1 MVTNR
6 TGIFPPKPGWV
17 LNPYVSKET
26 RVYFSIAKFIVLSI
40 INKEPQL
47 IELNEKKIFKSLLEE
62 SNKVDKLLEAIK
74 VYLPT
79 QLEEWGLTE

>member
-1 MVTNR
+1 M
-6 TGIFPPKPGWV
+6 
-17 LNPYVSKET
+17 
-26 RVYFSIAKFIVLSI
+26 YFSIAKFIVPSI

-47 IELNEKKIFKSLLEE
+47 IELNEKKNFKSLLEE

>member
-1 MVTNR
+1 M
-6 TGIFPPKPGWV
+6 
-17 LNPYVSKET
+17 
-26 RVYFSIAKFIVLSI
+26 YFFIAKFIVLSI

-47 IELNEKKIFKSLLEE
+47 IELNENKNFKSLLEE
-62 SNKVDKLLEAIK
+62 SNNVDKLLEVLK